1 MSRFL
6 WELRKWVDG
15 NSLLVV
21 TFAGILTRLYC
32 PFSVEAI
39 ESVNGIKKGGIY
51 RVDKIGVSANK
62 HLVYYIQG
70 KSYLFRHFKITTR
83 N

>member
-21 TFAGILTRLYC
+21 TLAGILTRLYC

-39 ESVNGIKKGGIY
+39 ESANGMKKGGIY
-51 RVDKIGVSANK
+51 RVDRIGVGADS
-62 HLVYYIQG
+62 HLVYYIDG
-70 KSYLFRHFKITTR
+70 EPYSFRYFLIL
-83 N
+83 